1 MLAMILAHAGGE
13 DGTLMLLALAP
24 VGLILLVGFVIVL
37 RPVVNAIG
45 QPQPVE
51 REKDLADQLLGEEEA
66 QRVRS
71 EGRRRRGI
79 RRRLLRAHLASRSD
93 ED

>member
-51 REKDLADQLLGEEEA
+51 REKDLADHVLGEEEA
-66 QRVRS
+66 QRLRVQ
-71 EGRRRRGI
+71 GRRRRSI
-79 RRRLLRAHLASRSD
+79 RRRLLRAHLTRRSTSD
-93 ED
+93 